1 MLRETEY
8 IQTNKNFFKNRKMIR
23 SRRILRK
30 RSLPGLREK
39 GKTEWQDLSEKK
51 KKGERIKLLGTTDMA
66 Q

>member
-1 MLRETEY
+1 
-8 IQTNKNFFKNRKMIR
+8 MIR